1 MLQVVEED
9 LDLRQANWGGLGP
22 DRGELPGASLPR
34 AATSSKQ
41 GRVHPHRLV
50 KPSGCWHGLGPGPT
64 SSALTWAITSW
75 DQMSEARVRCPLLS
89 PSEGLSSVGPKTVAR
104 LWRDILLMGSFS
116 ATLGDKRK
124 ATNVSSQRLHPEQLS
139 LQVPREG
146 QTLTSP
152 CHPPAPAGRLWLQ
165 QPPVAPADPGAGQ
178 GALPPSR
185 PPQEPLG
192 LAGSPGRDVA
202 ATEPW
207 LACELQSLRPAPAPA
222 GYGGLCT
229 SSLTPW
235 DPKEPPTRE
244 QSHDNTVF
252 AGDRAPRL
260 SPGQGSRCGNWLC
273 PVLRVEMDFPSPLPA
288 AITFSVCF

>member
-1 MLQVVEED
+1 
-9 LDLRQANWGGLGP
+9 
-22 DRGELPGASLPR
+22 
-34 AATSSKQ
+34 
-41 GRVHPHRLV
+41 
-50 KPSGCWHGLGPGPT
+50 
-64 SSALTWAITSW
+64 
-75 DQMSEARVRCPLLS
+75 
-89 PSEGLSSVGPKTVAR
+89 
-104 LWRDILLMGSFS
+104 MGSFS

-124 ATNVSSQRLHPEQLS
+124 AANVSSQRLRPEQRS
-139 LQVPREG
+139 RRVPREG

-152 CHPPAPAGRLWLQ
+152 CHPPAPAGRLRLQ

-185 PPQEPLG
+185 PPQELPG

-229 SSLTPW
+229 GPLTPW

-244 QSHDNTVF
+244 RGHDNAVF
-252 AGDRAPRL
+252 AGGRTPRL